1 MIPERMAELLA
12 VRAWAGLS
20 PDEDGE
26 LEELLIQHPEVDA
39 RDFDLAIEALQ
50 LEPLPASLRAR
61 LLDQATR
68 EWPQTSTWGT
78 WGRASWWVGAVLVA
92 ALLALATGELPRI
105 FGLIEGR

>member
-20 PDEDGE
+20 PDEAGE
-26 LEELLIQHPEVDA
+26 LEELLTQHPEVDA

-61 LLDQATR
+61 LLDQAVR
-68 EWPQTSTWGT
+68 EQSRAWGP
-78 WGRASWWVGAVLVA
+78 WGRVSWWLGAVLVA

-105 FGLIEGR
+105 FGLIGGR